1 MANRPKMKT
10 IQNDINNMKNTIS
23 EHEERLK
30 KIEEREIVNML
41 QEANIPGSSKPRYT
55 YQEIAD
61 YVGVSPS
68 TVSNIA
74 SKNNLSRRSIG

>member
-10 IQNDINNMKNTIS
+10 IQNEISSMKNQLND
-23 EHEERLK
+23 HEERLK
-30 KIEEREIVNML
+30 QIEEREIIGML
-41 QEANIPGSSKPRYT
+41 QETNIPGSSKPRYT

-61 YVGVSPS
+61 FVGVSPS

-74 SKNNLSRRSIG
+74 SRNNLSRRNLS

>member
-10 IQNDINNMKNTIS
+10 MQNELSAMRNTLDD
-23 EHEERLK
+23 HEARLK
-30 KIEEREIVNML
+30 QIEEREIISML
-41 QEANIPGSSKPRYT
+41 QESNIPGSSKPRYT

-61 YVGVSPS
+61 FVGVSPS

-74 SKNNLSRRSIG
+74 SKNNLSRRNLG